1 MNPELT
7 IEDVQQLK
15 AEAGG
20 AITDVILRAI
30 IAERQVR
37 ELKAEVAKLEA
48 QLPKDEDPEDK
59 QPSKTSS
66 DSKRKATSNGRG

>member
-1 MNPELT
+1 MNPDLT
-7 IEDVQQLK
+7 FEDVQQLK

-37 ELKAEVAKLEA
+37 ELKAEVTDLKA

-59 QPSKTSS
+59 QPAKG
-66 DSKRKATSNGRG
+66 KKPQKANTNGASH